1 MTHRPPIFWIV
12 ALGIVMVISLV
23 WRPLLWVLPIF
34 AVCSWV
40 CRNKLNRKNKI

>member
-1 MTHRPPIFWIV
+1 MTHRPPIFWLV
-12 ALGIVMVISLV
+12 ALGIVMVISLA

-40 CRNKLNRKNKI
+40 YRWMLRRHNG